1 MLMNN
6 EIIYLIGI
14 LIAFLVRLAIKEH
27 KESNWL
33 DKAQEKQQTRFE
45 YMNQAILEEPDENK
59 VWDSEKSR
67 WIDMAEV
74 KRKERY
80 KEYRKGKPP
89 TFEEWKAMKEQQK
102 NNEHPGK

>member
-1 MLMNN
+1 M
-6 EIIYLIGI
+6 IYLIIGI
-14 LIAFLVRLAIKEH
+14 IVIAVLVVKNLQG
-27 KESNWL
+27 ESWL
-33 DKAQEKQQTRFE
+33 DEAQKKQQTRFE